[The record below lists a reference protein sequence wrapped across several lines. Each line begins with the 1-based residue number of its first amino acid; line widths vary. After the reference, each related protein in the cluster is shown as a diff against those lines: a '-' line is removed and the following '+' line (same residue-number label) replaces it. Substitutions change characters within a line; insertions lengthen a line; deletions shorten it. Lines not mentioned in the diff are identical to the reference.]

1 MRPNWGYDLN
11 LLVTGGAGFIGS
23 NFVKMLLN
31 DGSGLVRNIRVLD
44 SLTYSGNL
52 DSFSKEELD
61 QFEFIK
67 GDISDPQVVDRA
79 MSNIEVIVNFAAE
92 THVDRSINSASPF
105 ISSNILGVQ
114 NLLESSLNHDVQR
127 FLQVSTDEVYGSIES
142 GRADEFFLLKPSSPY
157 SASKASAEMLCQGFF
172 HTHKSPV
179 IISRCSNNYGP
190 FQHPEKLIPL
200 AITNMLR
207 GIDIPLY
214 GTGLQVRNWIHVQDH
229 CRALMEI
236 ISNGQEGQIY
246 NIGGNQEMQ
255 NIEIIKS
262 ILQFDD
268 LGQSSIKYV
277 TDRKGHDFRYSLDAS
292 KIEKTLLFTPNL
304 KFEEEIANVIEWYRQ
319 NKNWWE
325 SKVQ

>member
-1 MRPNWGYDLN
+1 VRPNWGYDLN